1 MQAVSCCMNTSTIHS
16 LASRT
21 KTAKE
26 SMTDHQASMKLDTI
40 PWRIHW
46 NTNYE
51 SMAVTTH
58 ESPHSCGSRCQNY
71 TNCPSYSTSRPHSDP
86 CCRPSIFRNSPV
98 KRWPPFYQLL
108 SLLKKTLKANDSQ
121 NALLWTAPVILLH
134 CNGVSS
140 VACKETYLPHLLI
153 LCKIHLEKSEI
164 EICMQEICNTST
176 VYILYLNIINQ
187 LLPLPML
194 SRQEG
199 PC

>member
-1 MQAVSCCMNTSTIHS
+1 MNQWLLPPTNRLIPV
-16 LASRT
+16 AAA
-21 KTAKE
+21 AK
-26 SMTDHQASMKLDTI
+26 TI
-40 PWRIHW
+40 P
-46 NTNYE
+46 TVPPTAPAGPTATPV
-51 SMAVTTH
+51 AV
-58 ESPHSCGSRCQNY
+58 
-71 TNCPSYSTSRPHSDP
+71 
-86 CCRPSIFRNSPV
+86 PV
-98 KRWPPFYQLL
+98 FPAILQWKGGLLFYQLL

-199 PC
+199 PW

>member
-1 MQAVSCCMNTSTIHS
+1 MLHEYANRPEPSIKNEDSKRKHDGSPSIHEIGHHT
-16 LASRT
+16 LT
-21 KTAKE
+21 YPLKY
-26 SMTDHQASMKLDTI
+26 
-40 PWRIHW
+40 
-46 NTNYE
+46 NYE
-51 SMAVTTH
+51 SMAVSTH

-121 NALLWTAPVILLH
+121 NALLWTAPVMLLH

-140 VACKETYLPHLLI
+140 VASKETYLPHLLI
-153 LCKIHLEKSEI
+153 LCKIHLEKKEI

-199 PC
+199 PW